1 MRLLLRL
8 AYRLYR
14 LQWWITRPTVVGV
27 RTLLI
32 QNDQLLLVRHT
43 YQHHWYFP
51 GGAVHRGEPVAD
63 AARREAHEEAGVLL
77 TGELTLLGLY
87 WSFQEGKS
95 DYIALFVATD
105 FTVGKRSD
113 RWEIADCQF
122 FPLHALPAD
131 LSPACA
137 RRLVDYQR
145 GAGPYAAQW

>member
-105 FTVGKRSD
+105 FTVG
-113 RWEIADCQF
+113 
-122 FPLHALPAD
+122 
-131 LSPACA
+131 
-137 RRLVDYQR
+137 
-145 GAGPYAAQW
+145 